1 MKKTVA
7 SLVLVSLIL
16 SVTACGAKTQKVTPR
31 SITTTEANIPASKIE
46 KKDTQITSDTT
57 LIDETEGPQKIV
69 NHTQRP
75 KNQNDISIKLVPET
89 KSADVEQKLTYV
101 NNTDS
106 ILNDMYFN
114 LIPNA
119 FTKSEGG
126 IEMKKITIN
135 GQEVTLKKVKDTV
148 YSVDLP
154 SPLEKGKNVTID
166 MSYTIKIPKIADRF
180 GYNGN
185 TYNLGN
191 ALITPAMYE
200 NGQWLVQP
208 YVNIGDAFYT
218 EIADYHVS
226 IQAPEGYQVAASG
239 TKIDGVY
246 QAENMRD
253 FACVISSDLDLLC
266 EEHEDIALNVFY
278 PKKCPSAGRHVMD
291 IAKKALSLFNETLGK
306 YPYDT
311 LSMAL
316 IDMPGNIGGMEYP
329 GLIMMTVHEDMESI
343 FDLYNG
349 KISVQDFL
357 MKQKE
362 AEGTDGDNEKIA
374 DIESSGET
382 MTDEQIKGAFVYE
395 VDSITKSTVHEIA
408 HQWFYGIVGNDE
420 VRYPWIDEGF
430 CRFMEGYYSDKYS
443 EGDKYTFPL
452 YDHFDATDK
461 SVYGEKDDLDQGE
474 YRSVDLNKSL
484 YDFKNNAE
492 DYGEIYYKAA
502 AMIYH
507 MYKRMGN
514 DAFVEALKE
523 YINKFAYKEV
533 TPEEFKEFWASKGD
547 FKEHL
552 EIYLPSKK

>member
-1 MKKTVA
+1 MKKTA
-7 SLVLVSLIL
+7 LSLILASLIL
-16 SVTACGAKTQKVTPR
+16 SGTACSSKKQKVTPKTNT
-31 SITTTEANIPASKIE
+31 STTVTVPASKQE
-46 KKDTQITSDTT
+46 KKETT
-57 LIDETEGPQKIV
+57 IETLKDDSTGPAKIV
-69 NHTQRP
+69 NLTQRA
-75 KNQNDISIKLVPET
+75 KNQNDISIKMNPESR
-89 KSADVEQKLTYV
+89 SAQVEHKLTYE
-101 NNTDS
+101 NNTGDELKD
-106 ILNDMYFN
+106 IYFN

-119 FTKSEGG
+119 FAKKDGG
-126 IEMKKITIN
+126 IEMKSIKVN
-135 GQEVTLKKVKDTV
+135 GQDVELKKVKETV
-148 YSVDLP
+148 YSIALP
-154 SPLEKGKNVTID
+154 APLEKGKNVTID
-166 MSYTIKIPKIADRF
+166 MSYTIKIPMIADRF

-200 NGQWLVQP
+200 DGEWLVQP

-226 IQAPEGYQVAASG
+226 ITAPEGYQVAASG
-239 TKIDGVY
+239 TKIDGVF

-253 FACVISSDLDLLC
+253 FACVISSDLELLC

-278 PKKCPSAGRHVMD
+278 PKNCPSAGRHVMD
-291 IAKKALSLFNETLGK
+291 VAKKSLTLFNETLGK

-311 LSMAL
+311 LNMVL
-316 IDMPGNIGGMEYP
+316 IDMPANIGGMEYP
-329 GLIMMTVHEDMESI
+329 GLIMMTVHEDMEPV

-357 MKQKE
+357 KAQKE
-362 AEGTDGDNEKIA
+362 AEGSNGDIEKIT
-374 DIESSGET
+374 DIESSAVT
-382 MTDEQIKGAFVYE
+382 MTDEQIKGSFAYE
-395 VDSITKSTVHEIA
+395 VESITKSTAHEIA

-420 VRYPWIDEGF
+420 VRFPWIDEGF
-430 CRFMEGYYSDKYS
+430 CRFMEGYYTNRYG

-452 YDHFDATDK
+452 FELFDATDE
-461 SVYGEKDDLDQGE
+461 SIYGEKSGNQGE
-474 YRSVDLNKSL
+474 CHSVDLNKSL

-502 AMIYH
+502 SMIYH
-507 MYKRMGN
+507 MYKKMG
-514 DAFVEALKE
+514 DEAFVEALKD

-552 EIYLPSKK
+552 ELYIPSTK